1 MRILPPIIIIIFGYG
16 LQSSAPA
23 GKRNHSRRKSKGNA
37 LQTAKYLEHRDVSLR
52 VYGATKD
59 LERSK
64 LPSEQ
69 RVDDHLSVTSDKKT
83 SNNTRKN
90 HAESLLNHDN
100 GHAFHN
106 TSVSRRGTAKEA
118 HKADSNPVQINSL
131 HQATARIARP
141 HLLHSAEKSKHESLS
156 AKSRQNKATS
166 PTKKH
171 KIPGTFRHQRHKTT
185 SKRTKVDEDVSSEGQ
200 NIAKTIDSLD
210 DLQRSYSKG
219 VDMDSMDI
227 TEVKQS
233 DNNTLSDY
241 FHALNDN
248 DSGGSKNDNTE
259 NDYSEFAP
267 TRSSLSWDEMGP
279 PTESRSGDDDFYD
292 AIDNGDEPP
301 PLKMK
306 KIRPTKSHFNEQK
319 GEPTESDSKAQ
330 GSASSSQSTDFRSP
344 SQEDFENFFRG
355 MLDHFGYGRPSQR
368 YGDQYKNYD
377 SKNQEKEKTQTNVT
391 SFLVRHYENH
401 DGNLTKLVSL
411 GSPERVDAAYHTQEP
426 SLADNE
432 DAIPTFFKDER
443 DQEGGGKTSFV
454 SSASPSYWVR
464 RPFDANGNAANEQL
478 LREENLESPVN
489 APSTQPIQLPKK
501 QSYEPPRLQDAT
513 LLPVDIQ
520 KETRIMGGNISGG
533 QISGGVIKGGQIKAG
548 LIEGGII
555 KGGQIVGGHITNGT
569 MEGGV
574 VANGQMSGGRLVNG
588 RIEGGK
594 LLGGNVFG
602 GRIVGGSVEG
612 GEIKGGVVAGG
623 RFSGG
628 SMQGGLLKGGEI
640 HSGTI
645 KGGKVEGGI
654 LQGGNIE
661 GGEFRFG
668 EISGGTLKSGSM
680 LGGLLK
686 NGSIEGGTLK
696 GGTIEG
702 GVLKGGI
709 MEGGKLKGGLVL
721 AGKIKGGVIEGGVI
735 EGGEIGDGVVIT
747 GGKVN
752 ATIIGTGSPIDKNQ
766 RLGALFKQGEKTHQL
781 GLSVDQQKE
790 PQGSEKPVHGSEHLP
805 DPMRGPQPVT
815 HVNQGLQMM
824 QANAAVKIPLREGT
838 LRMLPQENNNTD
850 DDSLEKLLIEGK
862 SASDDNFDP
871 ELSSHRFFDE
881 QDQPNR
887 VIQRKGGKHHVFF
900 DGVGYDIPN
909 DDFVDLID
917 KVKNQDLVKN
927 YKQSENDDLLKIKSN
942 SMNFTAMTNLHIRPE
957 DLEKTLSFPTK
968 ARSSVSRSD
977 KKKGGQDFKQE
988 KPKPKLPQA
997 MKTVK
1002 LNNKES
1008 ERLRPTYHWSL
1019 DKLIKDRIP
1028 GSPGPAIRTHG
1039 EMKVIRGGLHLNGHN
1054 AWLGAGDFSGGCLSD
1069 PDTCED
1075 GLSFEMTFRLEKDAL
1090 KYSDM
1095 NYIVDSGASTFNSKG
1110 FSLYTVQGNLRADI
1124 AVADQENC
1132 LQIPVTVNKWQDILV
1147 TWRKSEGMK
1156 MFVNC
1161 ELKAQ
1166 TKGSEHC
1173 IGCHSKGC
1181 HRTDTNT
1188 LLMIGR
1194 PNYSPHFHCTKF
1206 DSGDISFWE
1215 RYLSDKDVVTLC
1227 GASTGNKLSP
1237 RILHAIHITMLEI

>member
-1 MRILPPIIIIIFGYG
+1 MRILPPIIIIIFGHG
-16 LQSSAPA
+16 LESCVAA
-23 GKRNHSRRKSKGNA
+23 GNRNHKRKSKDNA
-37 LQTAKYLEHRDVSLR
+37 LQTVQYLEHRNVSLR

-59 LERSK
+59 LEGSK
-64 LPSEQ
+64 LPSEH
-69 RVDDHLSVTSDKKT
+69 RVDDYLSVTLDKKS
-83 SNNTRKN
+83 SNTTRKHHN
-90 HAESLLNHDN
+90 NR
-100 GHAFHN
+100 HAFHN
-106 TSVSRRGTAKEA
+106 TSISRRGTAKEA
-118 HKADSNPVQINSL
+118 RKAESDPVQNDSL
-131 HQATARIARP
+131 HQATARIARTHP
-141 HLLHSAEKSKHESLS
+141 LHSAEKSKHESLS
-156 AKSRQNKATS
+156 AKNREDKATS

-185 SKRTKVDEDVSSEGQ
+185 SKRTKVDEDLSSEGQ

-210 DLQRSYSKG
+210 DLQESYSKG
-219 VDMDSMDI
+219 VGIDSVDI
-227 TEVKQS
+227 TEVKKN

-248 DSGGSKNDNTE
+248 ESGGSKNDNTE
-259 NDYSEFAP
+259 NDYSEFVP
-267 TRSSLSWDEMGP
+267 TRSSLTPKLSWDEMTS
-279 PTESRSGDDDFYD
+279 PTERSSGDDDFYD

-306 KIRPTKSHFNEQK
+306 KIRPSKSHFNKQK
-319 GEPTESDSKAQ
+319 DEPTETDSKAK
-330 GSASSSQSTDFRSP
+330 GSGSFSQSTDFRSP
-344 SQEDFENFFRG
+344 SHEDFENFFRG
-355 MLDHFGYGRPSQR
+355 MLDHFGNARPSQ
-368 YGDQYKNYD
+368 GHEDQNKNYD
-377 SKNQEKEKTQTNVT
+377 SKDQEKEKGQRNVT
-391 SFLVRHYENH
+391 SFPVRHYENH
-401 DGNLTKLVSL
+401 NGNLTKLVSL
-411 GSPERVDAAYHTQEP
+411 GSPERADVAHHMQQP
-426 SLADNE
+426 SLVANE
-432 DAIPTFFKDER
+432 DAIPTFFKGER
-443 DQEGGGKTSFV
+443 DQEGGRMTSFV
-454 SSASPSYWVR
+454 SLASPSYWVR
-464 RPFDANGNAANEQL
+464 RPFDANGNAASEQL
-478 LREENLESPVN
+478 VREEKQDSPVN
-489 APSTQPIQLPKK
+489 APSTQHIQLPKK
-501 QSYEPPRLQDAT
+501 QTYEPTRLQDAT

-533 QISGGVIKGGQIKAG
+533 QISGGVIEGGQIKAG
-548 LIEGGII
+548 LIEGGLI

-574 VANGQMSGGRLVNG
+574 VANGQMSGGHLVNG

-752 ATIIGTGSPIDKNQ
+752 ATIVGTGSSIDKNQ
-766 RLGALFKQGEKTHQL
+766 RLGGLFKQGEKPHQL

-815 HVNQGLQMM
+815 HVNQGLQEM
-824 QANAAVKIPLREGT
+824 QANADLKIPLREGI
-838 LRMLPQENNNTD
+838 LRMLPQENDTTD

-862 SASDDNFDP
+862 SANDDNFDP

-881 QDQPNR
+881 QEQSNR

-909 DDFVDLID
+909 EDFVDLID
-917 KVKNQDLVKN
+917 KMKNRDLVNN
-927 YKQSENDDLLKIKSN
+927 YKQPEKDDLRLKIKSN
-942 SMNFTAMTNLHIRPE
+942 SMNLTAMTNLHIKPE

-977 KKKGGQDFKQE
+977 KKKSGHDSKQE
-988 KPKPKLPQA
+988 KSKPKLPQA

-1002 LNNKES
+1002 LNNKEN
-1008 ERLRPTYHWSL
+1008 ER
-1019 DKLIKDRIP
+1019 
-1028 GSPGPAIRTHG
+1028 
-1039 EMKVIRGGLHLNGHN
+1039 
-1054 AWLGAGDFSGGCLSD
+1054 
-1069 PDTCED
+1069 
-1075 GLSFEMTFRLEKDAL
+1075 
-1090 KYSDM
+1090 
-1095 NYIVDSGASTFNSKG
+1095 
-1110 FSLYTVQGNLRADI
+1110 
-1124 AVADQENC
+1124 
-1132 LQIPVTVNKWQDILV
+1132 
-1147 TWRKSEGMK
+1147 RK
-1156 MFVNC
+1156 F
-1161 ELKAQ
+1161 
-1166 TKGSEHC
+1166 
-1173 IGCHSKGC
+1173 
-1181 HRTDTNT
+1181 
-1188 LLMIGR
+1188 
-1194 PNYSPHFHCTKF
+1194 Y
-1206 DSGDISFWE
+1206 
-1215 RYLSDKDVVTLC
+1215 VV
-1227 GASTGNKLSP
+1227 
-1237 RILHAIHITMLEI
+1237 H